1 MNATASGERESRSL
15 FLTLV
20 RFRELSIII
29 FIVLLIVVVAIN
41 TPAFLTVENF
51 RNILLNISILVIVA
65 LGQMMVIITRG
76 IDLSVGSMIGLV
88 AMMVSFTVVTFPGV
102 SPPLAILL
110 GMLLGAILGSFNG
123 VIITAGKVP
132 PIIATLGTL
141 SIYRGMV
148 FLYSGGTWIN
158 SFEMPD
164 SYRALAKA
172 APLGAPNIIL
182 FAAVVAVVVYL
193 FLGYTRPGRDIYAVG
208 SNPEAAVVAGI
219 PVQRTIF
226 MVYVISGLL
235 AGLAAVLW
243 ASRFESAQTNTALG
257 FELQSVAADV
267 VGGVNIFG
275 GSGTVMGVI
284 LGAFLLG
291 TIENSLIMVR
301 ISPFW
306 QLAAQGLLILVAVVV
321 DSAIRRRLERLG
333 GVGGTT

>member
-29 FIVLLIVVVAIN
+29 FILLLIVVVAIN
-41 TPAFLTVENF
+41 TSAFLTVENF
-51 RNILLNISILVIVA
+51 RNILLNISILAIVA

-76 IDLSVGSMIGLV
+76 IDLSVSAIIGLV
-88 AMMVSFTVVTFPGV
+88 AMIVSFTVVGFPAV

-123 VIITAGKVP
+123 VTITAGKVP

-164 SYRALAKA
+164 GYRALAKA
-172 APLGAPNIIL
+172 APLGIPNIIL
-182 FAAVVAVVVYL
+182 FAAVVAVIVYI
-193 FLGYTRPGRDIYAVG
+193 FLNHTRPGRDIYAVG
-208 SNPEAAVVAGI
+208 SNPDAANVSGI
-219 PVQRTIF
+219 PVQRIVF

-257 FELQSVAADV
+257 FELQTVAACV

-291 TIENSLIMVR
+291 TIENALILVR

-306 QLAAQGLLILVAVVV
+306 QLAAQGLLILIAVIV
-321 DSAIRRRLERLG
+321 DSAIRRRLEQIS
-333 GVGGTT
+333 GTGETV